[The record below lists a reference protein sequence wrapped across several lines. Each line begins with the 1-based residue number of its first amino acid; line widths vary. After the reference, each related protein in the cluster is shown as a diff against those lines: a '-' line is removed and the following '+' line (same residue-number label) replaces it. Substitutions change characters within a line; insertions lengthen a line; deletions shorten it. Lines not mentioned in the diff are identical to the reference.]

1 MLSCHEMT
9 TLWALGEIGRMGFL
23 RRKVPSHYIPVHQ
36 DNIAKKDWIILL
48 EAGTI
53 VGSAPQKLRVAL
65 ATTEKR
71 IVRKYNLFLRAK
83 QFLVLDGYDPRIHA
97 LYFCPQLYRYD
108 SDHKLVPLEGEE
120 IGQLLVRSVQDGV
133 VGQHPWYEPMDRL
146 PAQPIISPALKD
158 EFDSLGV
165 ESPGSRPISTPHA
178 AQAAE

>member
-1 MLSCHEMT
+1 
-9 TLWALGEIGRMGFL
+9 MGFL
-23 RRKVPSHYIPVHQ
+23 RRKVPSHYIPIHQ

-120 IGQLLVRSVQDGV
+120 IGILLSQSLQDSVNKTK
-133 VGQHPWYEPMDRL
+133 PW
-146 PAQPIISPALKD
+146 
-158 EFDSLGV
+158 
-165 ESPGSRPISTPHA
+165 
-178 AQAAE
+178 